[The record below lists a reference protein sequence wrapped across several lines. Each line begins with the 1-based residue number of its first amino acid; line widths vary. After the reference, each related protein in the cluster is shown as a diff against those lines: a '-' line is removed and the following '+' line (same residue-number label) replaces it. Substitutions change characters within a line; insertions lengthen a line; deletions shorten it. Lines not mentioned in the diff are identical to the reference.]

1 MRTYIHNKSVARGEQ
16 KWFDHM
22 KKFRSSFDET
32 SK

>member
-1 MRTYIHNKSVARGEQ
+1 MRTYIHNKSVARGGQ
-16 KWFDHM
+16 KLFERM